1 MKHILAAVA
10 LTLTLGV
17 MGTASVHAEYVLPY
31 PSFMPG
37 NKMYA
42 VMRVMDLMKARF
54 YFGNISSYKYH
65 LALSDKYLVEAKT
78 LFEYKQYL
86 LALEAL
92 SRSDSEFAKA
102 PVYLLRAREEKKDVR
117 LFVTQLM
124 EASDKHKLVLGRI
137 ADMTPPTFTWSPEKS
152 EASVLELSRKL
163 RESVMVRDNA
173 VILLK

>member
-1 MKHILAAVA
+1 MKRFAVFIG
-10 LTLTLGV
+10 LV
-17 MGTASVHAEYVLPY
+17 ASGLIFASSVRAEYVLPY

-42 VMRVMDLMKARF
+42 VMRLVDRMKVRF

-92 SRSDSEFAKA
+92 TRSDSEFAKA

-117 LFVTQLM
+117 LFVTQLR

-152 EASVLELSRKL
+152 EASVLQLSRKL

-173 VILLK
+173 VILLQ